1 MGKFYSVYA
10 TGFQGNRQDI
20 GVISFFMNFFSKSP
34 KPDQIHGK
42 LQIEFRLIRS
52 QVQKKETA
60 RTSAIQQIQGHHSR
74 SEIASVNP
82 FVTLATVDLFVNG
95 GQMYMQHVNTLML
108 DCESLCNKKIALS
121 PDMQA
126 SLDYCWAVAVRNKQ
140 KDMEGVLGLI
150 AKVHPKTAN
159 IDVPR
164 AVLIYLG
171 LTQPTADEV
180 AQYAWKSMGSLGVT
194 KEYLDAVFRDNPT
207 YSQAW
212 QRVVFEHAP
221 PPIPDVPVY
230 APPQGGV
237 PVYPPQNAPMP
248 AYPAQD
254 TPMQGYPSVFTPT
267 DVPQGQ
273 PPVFTPSDVP
283 PTHPPV
289 FTPTDVPPTHP
300 PVFTPSDVP
309 PPGFTP
315 TGQPPVFTPGGDP
328 SAGGGYP
335 DISSD
340 LFASVAPKP
349 TNDQ

>member
-1 MGKFYSVYA
+1 MGKFYA

-60 RTSAIQQIQGHHSR
+60 RTSSIQQIQGHHSR

-82 FVTLATVDLFVNG
+82 FVTLATVDMFVSG
-95 GQMYMQHVNTLML
+95 GQMYMQHVNTLMQ
-108 DCESLCNKKIALS
+108 DCESLCNKKMALS
-121 PDMQA
+121 ADMQA

-140 KDMEGVLGLI
+140 KDMEATLGLI
-150 AKVHPKTAN
+150 AKAHPKTAN

-164 AVLIYLG
+164 PVLIYLG
-171 LTQPTADEV
+171 LAQPTADEV
-180 AQYAWKSMGSLGVT
+180 AEYAWKSMDSLGVT

-221 PPIPDVPVY
+221 PPVPDVPAY
-230 APPQGGV
+230 PGAQQGV

-248 AYPAQD
+248 GYPPQNA
-254 TPMQGYPSVFTPT
+254 TLGYPEPPGYPS
-267 DVPQGQ
+267 DVPATQ

-283 PTHPPV
+283 PTQ
-289 FTPTDVPPTHP
+289 P

-315 TGQPPVFTPGGDP
+315 TGQPPVFTPGGAPPPALDP
-328 SAGGGYP
+328 NVGGGYP
-335 DISSD
+335 DIPSS
-340 LFASVAPKP
+340 LFESVAPTR
-349 TNDQ
+349 TNDP